1 MEFENMSIGQLAAI
15 EHMIPEVGGFPSR
28 ALALQNGY
36 EAWIERL
43 YKDIDC
49 IIKDTIFPSAS
60 YRQDDKEDR
69 FNFDITAF
77 LKTMGYQASHDR
89 WSNGHPDIYVESPA
103 NGFKWTGESKIH
115 SSYDYLLEGFK
126 QLCERYSSG
135 LENEDCGAILVIT
148 KNTNVNAMMD
158 NWRIL
163 LSKNTDYE
171 PGNVSV
177 YDCKMDEMCFVS
189 SHLHS
194 VSGRPFKVRH
204 IPISIKFNPTD
215 KSAKNRKIT

>member
-1 MEFENMSIGQLAAI
+1 VTDFENMSIGQLAAI

-28 ALALQNGY
+28 ALALQDGY
-36 EAWIERL
+36 DAWVERL
-43 YKDIDC
+43 YKDLGY
-49 IIKDTIFPSAS
+49 IIKDIIFPSAS
-60 YRQDDKEDR
+60 YRQGDKEDR
-69 FNFDITAF
+69 FNLDIAGF

-135 LENEDCGAILVIT
+135 FENEDCGAVLVVT
-148 KNTNVNAMMD
+148 KNADVKAMMN
-158 NWRIL
+158 NWRKL
-163 LSKNTDYE
+163 LSEDEDYKQS
-171 PGNVSV
+171 GVSV

-189 SHLHS
+189 SHTHS
-194 VSGRPFKVRH
+194 VSGRPFEVRH
-204 IPISIKFNPTD
+204 VPISIRFNPTD
-215 KSAKNRKIT
+215 KSAQNRK